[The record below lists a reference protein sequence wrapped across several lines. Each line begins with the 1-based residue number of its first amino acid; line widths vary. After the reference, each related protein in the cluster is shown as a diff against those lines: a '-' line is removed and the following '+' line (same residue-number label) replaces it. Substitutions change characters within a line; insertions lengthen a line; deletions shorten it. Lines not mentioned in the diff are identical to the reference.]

1 MRDVTVTS
9 LTNLQNVV
17 RYGGDHT
24 LITDEPIEAGGEEAG
39 PRSL

>member
-17 RYGGDHT
+17 RYGGDHA